1 MKPDSTKQPVI
12 EVRDLGLSY
21 GNRTVLEGVSFDVT
35 KGSCL
40 AVMGASG
47 CGKSTLL
54 KGMTGLLKPV
64 NGQVTFDGSSMWSD
78 GQLPHDEV
86 LSKFGV
92 LFQGGALW
100 SSMNLLENISLPLE
114 TFSRLNKKE
123 IEYMASYKLSLVGLS
138 GCEFLY
144 PSELSGGMQ
153 KRAGLARA
161 LAMDPEILFLDEPSA
176 GLDPINSSQLDELI
190 LELKDSLGI
199 TFVVV
204 THELDSIFS
213 ISDHSIFLSN
223 QSRTILDQ
231 GKPIELLEGSR
242 LGEVRDFLGRS
253 SRRKSKQSG

>member
-1 MKPDSTKQPVI
+1 
-12 EVRDLGLSY
+12 
-21 GNRTVLEGVSFDVT
+21 
-35 KGSCL
+35 
-40 AVMGASG
+40 
-47 CGKSTLL
+47 
-54 KGMTGLLKPV
+54 
-64 NGQVTFDGSSMWSD
+64 MWGD

-114 TFSRLNKKE
+114 TFSRLNRQE
-123 IEYMASYKLSLVGLS
+123 IEDMAAYKLSLVGLS
-138 GCEFLY
+138 GCELLY

-223 QSRTILDQ
+223 QSKTIIEQ
-231 GKPIELLEGSR
+231 GKPVDLLKESR
-242 LGEVRDFLGRS
+242 LDEVRDFLGRS
-253 SRRKSKQSG
+253 SKSNTR

>member
-1 MKPDSTKQPVI
+1 MSQACITIKKMTMAYGDFIIQ
-12 EVRDLGLSY
+12 RDLDFKINQGDIF
-21 GNRTVLEGVSFDVT
+21 VI
-35 KGSCL
+35 
-40 AVMGASG
+40 MGGSG

-64 NGQVTFDGSSMWSD
+64 NGQVMFDGVSMWGH
-78 GQLPHDEV
+78 GQLPHDTV

-114 TFSRLNKKE
+114 TFSRLNKQE
-123 IEYMASYKLSLVGLS
+123 IESMASYKLSLVGLS

-223 QSRTILDQ
+223 QSKTILDQ
-231 GKPIELLEGSR
+231 GKPVGLLEGSR
-242 LGEVRDFLGRS
+242 LEEVRNFLGRS
-253 SRRKSKQSG
+253 SRRKSK

>member
-1 MKPDSTKQPVI
+1 MKPDATKQPVI

-40 AVMGASG
+40 TVMGASG

-64 NGQVTFDGSSMWSD
+64 NGQVMFDGVSMWGH
-78 GQLPHDEV
+78 GQLPHDTV

-114 TFSRLNKKE
+114 TFSRLNKQE
-123 IEYMASYKLSLVGLS
+123 IESMASYKLSLVGLS

-144 PSELSGGMQ
+144 PSELKS
-153 KRAGLARA
+153 R
-161 LAMDPEILFLDEPSA
+161 PCSC
-176 GLDPINSSQLDELI
+176 
-190 LELKDSLGI
+190 
-199 TFVVV
+199 
-204 THELDSIFS
+204 
-213 ISDHSIFLSN
+213 ISNGPRDTLS
-223 QSRTILDQ
+223 R
-231 GKPIELLEGSR
+231 
-242 LGEVRDFLGRS
+242 
-253 SRRKSKQSG
+253 